1 MTSLAPRRWSLSI
14 HYLLSTVHL
23 YFRYINISVRSQM
36 QYRLSF
42 LMAAVGQF
50 VITGSEIIIIWAL
63 FDRFGSLRGWLLAE
77 VALFYGIVH
86 VAFSLSEAVAR
97 GFDTFDRLVR
107 SGDFDRLLLRPRGT
121 IFQVSACEMQLMRV
135 GGLAQGLLVL
145 LWAMAALDVHWTPAH
160 VALLLLAIFG
170 GVCLFCGL
178 FVIQATL
185 SFWTTQS
192 LEVMNTV
199 TYGGAQT
206 GQFPIPIYR
215 RWFQKFFT
223 FVVPLACVTY
233 FPMLPIL
240 GRQDVI
246 LGSPAWFHW
255 CAPLTGVAFLLAT
268 LQLWKFGVR
277 HYRST
282 GS

>member
-14 HYLLSTVHL
+14 HCPLSTIHL
-23 YFRYINISVRSQM
+23 YFRYISISVRSQM

-42 LMAAVGQF
+42 VMATVGQF
-50 VITGSEIIIIWAL
+50 VLTASEIIVIWAL
-63 FDRFGSLRGWLLAE
+63 FDRFGSLRGWLLPE
-77 VALFYGIVH
+77 VALFYGIVR
-86 VAFSLSEAVAR
+86 VAFSISEAVAR
-97 GFDTFDRLVR
+97 GFDTFDRLIR
-107 SGDFDRLLLRPRGT
+107 NGDFDRLLLRPRGT
-121 IFQVSACEMQLMRV
+121 IFQVSAREMQLMRV
-135 GGLAQGLLVL
+135 GGLAQGLVVL
-145 LWAMAALDVHWTPAH
+145 LWAMAALDVYWTPAH
-160 VALLLLAIFG
+160 VALLLFAIFG
-170 GVCLFCGL
+170 GACLFSGL
-178 FVIQATL
+178 FVLQATL

-206 GQFPIPIYR
+206 GQFPIPIYQ

-233 FPMLPIL
+233 FPTLPIL
-240 GRQDVI
+240 GREDVI
-246 LGSPAWFHW
+246 LRSPAWFHW
-255 CAPLTGVAFLLAT
+255 CAPAVGVAFLLIMFQVWG
-268 LQLWKFGVR
+268 LGVR